1 MSKVEI
7 FKAAPK
13 HGYKEES
20 ISVDHD
26 AFKAVVESR
35 RSVRVYDETTIPES
49 IMRECLRLALLAP
62 NSSNLQTWEF
72 YWIRDEVKKKKL
84 VKYCLSQ
91 PAARTAAELVVAVAR
106 PDRWRETNALML
118 SKFDEAKKVRLK
130 AAYQYYSRIVPMAYN
145 MGPYGIYGP
154 FKQLYV
160 WFRGLS
166 KPTPRGPYSLAGMRL
181 WAQKSTALA
190 CENFMLAIRAYG
202 FDSCPMEGMD
212 AKRVKDLLNL
222 PKGASICMVIS
233 AGKRADNGVYGPRV
247 RFDQSL
253 FIKEI

>member
-7 FKAAPK
+7 FKAAPE

-20 ISVDHD
+20 IHVDSE
-26 AFKAVVESR
+26 AFRAVVESR
-35 RSVRVYDETTIPES
+35 RSVRVYDQTPIPEGV
-49 IMRECLRLALLAP
+49 MRECLRLSLLAP

-72 YWIRDEVKKKKL
+72 YWVRDEVKKKKL

-91 PAARTAAELVVAVAR
+91 PAARTASELVVAVAR
-106 PDRWRETNALML
+106 PDRWRQTNALML
-118 SKFDEAKKVRLK
+118 AKFDEAKKVKLK

-145 MGPYGIYGP
+145 MGPFGIYGP

-160 WFRGLS
+160 WVRGLS
-166 KPTPRGPYSLAGMRL
+166 KPTPRGPYSLSGMRL

-190 CENFMLAIRAYG
+190 CENFMLAIRAHG

-212 AKRVKDLLNL
+212 GKRVKELLDL

-233 AGKRADNGVYGPRV
+233 TGKRADNGVYGPRV
-247 RFDQSL
+247 RFDQDL
-253 FIKEI
+253 FIKEV

>member
-7 FKAAPK
+7 FKAAPE

-20 ISVDHD
+20 IHVDSE
-26 AFKAVVESR
+26 AFRAVVESR
-35 RSVRVYDETTIPES
+35 RSVRVYDQTPIPES
-49 IMRECLRLALLAP
+49 VMRECLRLSLLAP

-72 YWIRDEVKKKKL
+72 YWVRDEVKKKKL

-91 PAARTAAELVVAVAR
+91 PAARTASELVVAVAR

-118 SKFDEAKKVRLK
+118 AKFDEAKKVKLK

-145 MGPYGIYGP
+145 MGPFGIYGP

-160 WFRGLS
+160 WVRGLS
-166 KPTPRGPYSLAGMRL
+166 KPTPRGPYSLSGMRL

-190 CENFMLAIRAYG
+190 CENFMLAIRAHG

-212 AKRVKDLLNL
+212 GKRVKELLDL

-233 AGKRADNGVYGPRV
+233 AGQRADNGVYGPRV
-247 RFDQSL
+247 RFDQDL
-253 FIKEI
+253 FIKEV